1 MHFNNR
7 AHRSNSEYSRQ
18 QSNTGDNCMNHP
30 DRRQV
35 SLLAALMLFALT
47 ASYSSAHAAS
57 GGSYGSSAVPRT
69 IYAKNFNYDTYFKFV
84 GGVPPTSAQI
94 INVVYRWSYIRRPS
108 SVQLCQVGG
117 ACTNITN
124 AGAGTIRAPFA
135 GASATGQF
143 FLRAAITG
151 SGTMSPDAGT
161 SGQVIVNYKL

>member
-1 MHFNNR
+1 MHINNR

-18 QSNTGDNCMNHP
+18 QQNTGDNCINHP

-57 GGSYGSSAVPRT
+57 GGSYGSTAVPRT
-69 IYAKNFNYDTYFKFV
+69 IYAKNFDYDTYFKFV
-84 GGVPPTSAQI
+84 GGVPPASARI
-94 INVVYRWSYIRRPS
+94 INVVYRWSYVRRPT

-117 ACTNITN
+117 RCRDVTN
-124 AGAGTIRAPFA
+124 AQAGTITTPFTD
-135 GASATGQF
+135 ASATGQF